1 MAKQKIKQTRKV
13 TYRKSQTTKDKNGHR
28 RCKTCGRFM
37 SKGK

>member
-1 MAKQKIKQTRKV
+1 MAKQKIKQVKKV

-37 SKGK
+37 K